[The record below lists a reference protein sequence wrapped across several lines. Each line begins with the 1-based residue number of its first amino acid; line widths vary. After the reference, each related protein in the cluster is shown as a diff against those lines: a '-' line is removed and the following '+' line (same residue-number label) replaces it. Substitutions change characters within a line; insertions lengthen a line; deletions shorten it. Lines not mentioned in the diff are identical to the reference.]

1 MPALENVRHEA
12 FCLHY
17 AKTGNATESYKKAGY
32 TTEKESVIYSN
43 ANRLLKNAKVQA
55 RLRELSDELR
65 SEKIAGI
72 AEIQERLTAI
82 IRSEETEQVVVVEGM
97 GDGVSRARIIEKKPD
112 QKNVIKAAETLAKM
126 QGGFDNKVTLEM
138 TMPVFGGEE
147 KLED

>member
-32 TTEKESVIYSN
+32 NPKTERSVYAS
-43 ANRLLKNAKVQA
+43 ANQLLKNPKVQA
-55 RLRELSDELR
+55 RLRELSDELK

-72 AEIQERLTAI
+72 VEIQERLTAI
-82 IRSEETEQVVVVEGM
+82 IRSEEPEQIVVVEGM

-147 KLED
+147 NLED